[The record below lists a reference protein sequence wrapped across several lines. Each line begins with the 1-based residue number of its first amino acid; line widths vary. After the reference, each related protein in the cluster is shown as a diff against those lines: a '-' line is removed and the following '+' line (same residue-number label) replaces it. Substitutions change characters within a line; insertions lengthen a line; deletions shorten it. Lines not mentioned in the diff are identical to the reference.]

1 MIIDIPTG
9 TVLRNTDP
17 DRESFAV
24 LKYKGEQ
31 ELVSSTKY
39 TPGKTISIGASDEKL
54 ALLECYSLNAELDPP
69 ATGDTFTV
77 DGLVDTGTLA
87 VLEAAKSVD
96 DAETG
101 ARQIAVWAVTDNV
114 DKDCPRQRQLR
125 IPGGRYYEG
134 PRPWHHIALTSATLS
149 DLREARVEDSSQFR
163 FQSSVRT
170 L

>member
-31 ELVSSTKY
+31 ESVSSTKY

-77 DGLVDTGTLA
+77 DGLVDTDTLA

-114 DKDCPRQRQLR
+114 DKDVLDNVNFEYQAADITKAKDL
-125 IPGGRYYEG
+125 
-134 PRPWHHIALTSATLS
+134 LS
-149 DLREARVEDSSQFR
+149 KAKLDTAKFNLFK
-163 FQSSVRT
+163 
-170 L
+170 